1 MSLAKAAK
9 RRVCDAAVVVNHVAR
24 QVGKTLSKD
33 LSKAGTQQRGLA
45 AAAALAAEGP
55 ESPPLDAA
63 GEARLRDC
71 LCRAA
76 VAILER
82 VMLMK
87 HAYPFNEP
95 VDAEAL
101 KLADYHKVIARPMD
115 LGTVKRRAQAGE
127 YAQAEEVL
135 ADVQLVFDNAM
146 RYNPPGSDVW
156 VMAASLH
163 ERFHE
168 VWKLKVPARL
178 AEEEAAAKQEE
189 QAAGRRLGELQRT
202 RDLAAYRLK
211 CQELQKF
218 LGDLETR
225 LGDVNQQLVISCQ
238 DLGPHEKAELSDAL
252 NDLPTDLMDGAV
264 NIVARRH
271 ADVVASATPS
281 AAGEVRLPVESLD
294 PVTLRLLQRYVHAA
308 TSMSED
314 PTPVGQEMDAWT
326 VLMES
331 LTKAPLLRHRPW
343 KRAAAAAAP
352 AEGDPA
358 APVDIL
364 S

>member
-1 MSLAKAAK
+1 M
-9 RRVCDAAVVVNHVAR
+9 
-24 QVGKTLSKD
+24 
-33 LSKAGTQQRGLA
+33 
-45 AAAALAAEGP
+45 
-55 ESPPLDAA
+55 
-63 GEARLRDC
+63 
-71 LCRAA
+71 
-76 VAILER
+76 
-82 VMLMK
+82 
-87 HAYPFNEP
+87 
-95 VDAEAL
+95 
-101 KLADYHKVIARPMD
+101 
-115 LGTVKRRAQAGE
+115 
-127 YAQAEEVL
+127 
-135 ADVQLVFDNAM
+135 
-146 RYNPPGSDVW
+146 
-156 VMAASLH
+156 
-163 ERFHE
+163 
-168 VWKLKVPARL
+168 
-178 AEEEAAAKQEE
+178 
-189 QAAGRRLGELQRT
+189 
-202 RDLAAYRLK
+202 
-211 CQELQKF
+211 
-218 LGDLETR
+218 
-225 LGDVNQQLVISCQ
+225 NQQLVISCQ